1 MLFPYCPPRSV
12 MPRSQTNARSW
23 VALCRRR
30 RVPPLEISLPLDQ
43 NSRRVRLEGSRKV
56 ARRSSLG
63 GRCIAAQGHRS
74 ILGRPTLL
82 SLRAAICHRR
92 CLGFFEMAS
101 VVTKLSMRDTSH
113 HRPNVSPQH
122 PAAKPI
128 ELRLPCKPDLARCWR
143 VLPCFA
149 PSRRRGFE
157 FGPL

>member
-74 ILGRPTLL
+74 ILGRPTPTAIVLTCCDMSSTL
-82 SLRAAICHRR
+82 SWFFRDGICSYQTLNERHI
-92 CLGFFEMAS
+92 AS
-101 VVTKLSMRDTSH
+101 PS
-113 HRPNVSPQH
+113 
-122 PAAKPI
+122 
-128 ELRLPCKPDLARCWR
+128 E
-143 VLPCFA
+143 CFTTA
-149 PSRRRGFE
+149 SCRQTNRTE
-157 FGPL
+157 VAVQA